1 VTLSWLAKLRLESG
15 RVCVAKAGVSLL
27 DTATA
32 EHEAA
37 HVVVGLALGL
47 KLRKAT
53 IRPTPHGKSGIAL
66 GYVWFYSGRKYL
78 AQAIMCCAGVVWD
91 ERSGFDVDTVGD
103 LATAK
108 KLVSRGDVATCMSI
122 ARELLDGRRR
132 LHARIASELC
142 DRDLS
147 GADVDALAIES

>member
-1 VTLSWLAKLRLESG
+1 MTI
-15 RVCVAKAGVSLL
+15 

-47 KLRKAT
+47 RLRKAT
-53 IRPTPHGKSGIAL
+53 IVPSPLGKNGIAC
-66 GYVWFYSGRKYL
+66 GHVWFRSDRKYL
-78 AQAIMCCAGVVWD
+78 AQAIMLGAGVVWD
-91 ERSGFDVDTVGD
+91 RANGFEPDATPAGD
-103 LATAK
+103 LAQVTR
-108 KLVSRGDVATCMSI
+108 LVSRGDVPTCLKL
-122 ARELLDGRRR
+122 AEELLDSRRR

-147 GADVDALAIES
+147 AADVEALVIE